1 MLQGRAKFKK
11 VNPRKSTFDKDLL
24 IGASYSI
31 CSGVLLIKTV
41 RYYRFKTN
49 RYTYLLIVSKGL

>member
-1 MLQGRAKFKK
+1 MQNTNVLISTVLQGRAKFKK

-41 RYYRFKTN
+41 KI
-49 RYTYLLIVSKGL
+49 L